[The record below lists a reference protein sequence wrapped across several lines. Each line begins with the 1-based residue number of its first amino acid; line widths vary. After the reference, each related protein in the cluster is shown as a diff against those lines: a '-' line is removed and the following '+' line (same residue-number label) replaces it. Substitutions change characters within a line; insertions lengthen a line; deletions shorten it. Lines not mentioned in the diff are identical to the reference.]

1 MSIEESVEINDE
13 ESCAEPNRVVTYLQN
28 DYALVGDAPAIG
40 DVAPDFLVTQWV
52 DRLRVRVGIGNLLLE
67 QRPIL
72 LTTSHTVDAPGSV
85 LQILQLERMLSR
97 FGHRVRA
104 VHVSSDLPFALN
116 RCLEVHSILH
126 LKAAS
131 DYQFKSFEA
140 YGVLMEDPEV
150 LCRSAFVIDKQG
162 IIRYV
167 EVPGDFS
174 TELDYDQI
182 AASLDALLSEDRVQ
196 EGPGDE
202 SDGTSSDACLLEESD
217 MPSSDTCTNEDE
229 GSVGVEG

>member
-1 MSIEESVEINDE
+1 MSIEGPAEMNDE
-13 ESCAEPNRVVTYLQN
+13 GSGTEPSRVVKHLQTE
-28 DYALVGDAPAIG
+28 YALVGDAPSVG
-40 DVAPDFLVTQWV
+40 DAAPDFLVTQWV
-52 DRLRVRVGIGNLLLE
+52 DKLRVRVRVGNLLLE

-104 VHVSSDLPFALN
+104 VHVSSDLPFTLN
-116 RCLEVHSILH
+116 RCWSVHNIVH

-150 LCRSAFVIDKQG
+150 LCRSAFVIDKKG
-162 IIRYV
+162 IVRYV

-174 TELDYDQI
+174 TELDYEQI
-182 AASLDALLSEDRVQ
+182 AASLDVLVSEDRVQ
-196 EGPGDE
+196 EGLLEE
-202 SDGTSSDACLLEESD
+202 SDGTSSDAC
-217 MPSSDTCTNEDE
+217 PNEGD
-229 GSVGVEG
+229 GSVGVEV

>member
-1 MSIEESVEINDE
+1 MSIEESVELNDE
-13 ESCAEPNRVVTYLQN
+13 DSGTEPNRFVKYLHSE
-28 DYALVGDAPAIG
+28 YALVGDVPSVG

-52 DRLRVRVGIGNLLLE
+52 DKLRVRVGIGNLLLE

-85 LQILQLERMLSR
+85 LQVLQLERMLSR
-97 FGHRVRA
+97 FGHQVRA
-104 VHVSSDLPFALN
+104 VHVSSDLPFTLN
-116 RCLEVHSILH
+116 RCLDVHNILH

-162 IIRYV
+162 IVRYV

-174 TELDYDQI
+174 TELDYEQI
-182 AASLDALLSEDRVQ
+182 AALLDGLLIEDHAQ
-196 EGPGDE
+196 EDPLDG
-202 SDGTSSDACLLEESD
+202 SDGTSSDACPLEESD
-217 MPSSDTCTNEDE
+217 SASSDACMNEDE
-229 GSVGVEG
+229 GSVGVDA